1 MTKKLFFGVFIGVIV
16 LFASAC
22 GGGSKQSGSETG
34 SVDAEDPNK
43 SFYHNSVFL
52 GDSLLLGLS
61 DVLGDS
67 NVIANAGATALF
79 AIEKVD
85 KIADKKPKHIYIMLG
100 SDDLL
105 MPVDNPKKDY
115 LENYAK
121 LIKKIKGKIPNVQIH
136 VISVP
141 PVTTEAMEREPRYK
155 NISDYNEGLEKLAV
169 TEKIDYI
176 DLSSIFE
183 EQQNLY
189 GKDGIHF
196 EESFYPL
203 FLDHIKEHIDFSDG
217 VLE

>member
-1 MTKKLFFGVFIGVIV
+1 MTKKLFLGVLIGVIA
-16 LFASAC
+16 LFVAAC
-22 GGGSKQSGSETG
+22 GSKQNDNQTG
-34 SVDAEDPNK
+34 PVDAEGPYK
-43 SFYHNSVFL
+43 SFYHNSIFF

-79 AIEKVD
+79 SIEKVD
-85 KIADKKPKHIYIMLG
+85 KIADKKPEHVYIMLG

-121 LIKKIKGKIPNVQIH
+121 LIKKMKEKMPNAKIH
-136 VISVP
+136 VTSVT

-155 NISDYNEGLEKLAV
+155 NIPDYNEGLEKLAV

-189 GKDGIHF
+189 SEDGIHF